1 MPLNDVMPA
10 DVTPR
15 TSPPRVATI
24 CADALVQQKVQMI
37 ITREGQC
44 ARVFSM
50 HMFYS
55 GPALSL

>member
-1 MPLNDVMPA
+1 MPLKDVTPA

-24 CADALVQQKVQMI
+24 CADAPVQQKMQMI
-37 ITREGQC
+37 IASESQC
-44 ARVFSM
+44 ARVLSM

-55 GPALSL
+55 GAGLFL